1 MKLRYWFLCI
11 ACLGLVL
18 TAPALKASTK
28 VLTQLV
34 GQDQPGAE
42 TGEQSQFISQK
53 AIPQKSEQQ
62 IANEV
67 FQRTNPGV
75 VTIYSGREIG
85 SGIILSP
92 NGLILTNKHVVWSSP
107 QLEVKTANGKIY
119 SGWVTALDLQFDLAL
134 VQLETKERL
143 PTVRMANGVNMQPGQ
158 RVYAIG
164 SPAGQAGTFT
174 TGTFTRITSHGSIQ
188 TSPGLLEPGNSGGPL
203 LNAQGEMIGVNKGL
217 LRDGSGLATRV
228 EAVKSFLRRNNRIV
242 GAQF

>member
-1 MKLRYWFLCI
+1 MKLRYWLLCI
-11 ACLGLVL
+11 ACFGLVL
-18 TAPALKASTK
+18 TAPALRASTR

-34 GQDQPGAE
+34 GQNQPQGL
-42 TGEQSQFISQK
+42 GENQSQLISQK
-53 AIPQKSEQQ
+53 TSAPKSEQQ

-67 FQRTNPGV
+67 FQKTNPAV

-85 SGIILSP
+85 SGIILGSA
-92 NGLILTNKHVVWSSP
+92 GLVLTNKHVVWSSP
-107 QLEVKTANGKIY
+107 QLEVKTANGRIY
-119 SGWVTALDLQFDLAL
+119 PGWVTALDLQFDLAL
-134 VQLETKERL
+134 VQLDTKERF
-143 PTVRMANGVNMQPGQ
+143 PIVQMANTVNVQPGQ

-203 LNAQGEMIGVNKGL
+203 LNSQAEMIGVNKGL

-242 GAQF
+242 GSQN